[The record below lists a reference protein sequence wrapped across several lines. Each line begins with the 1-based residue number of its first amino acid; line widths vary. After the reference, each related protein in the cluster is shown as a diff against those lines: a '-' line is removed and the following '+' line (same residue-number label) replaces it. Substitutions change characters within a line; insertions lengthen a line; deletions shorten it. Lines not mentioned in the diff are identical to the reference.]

1 MTNDELIA
9 LVQEDLKNER
19 KHLAAYTQFAVQL
32 RGLHRNELREF
43 CETQAADEL
52 LHVTQFSELIVFLGG
67 VPGTEVNEYPADLK
81 CPKKIMKAIVEMED
95 VVADLYAER
104 LRQTDGMENAA
115 TAYTHVFYE
124 NQIEDSWRT
133 AREVE
138 LMIPNDSCSDKKL

>member
-1 MTNDELIA
+1 MTNEGLIA

-52 LHVTQFSELIVFLGG
+52 VHVTQFSELIVFLGG
-67 VPGTEVNEYPADLK
+67 VPGTEVNDYPAGLK
-81 CPKKIMKAIVEMED
+81 CPKEIMKAIVKMED
-95 VVADLYAER
+95 EVADLYADR
-104 LRQTDGMENAA
+104 LRVTDGMENAP
-115 TAYTHVFYE
+115 TAYCHVFYE

-138 LMIPNDSCSDKKL
+138 LMIPVATHDNKL